1 MARRKKVAELEDILE
16 KIPDDKKYIGQKLI
30 EELIFMQGTLT
41 DLKRQIKEN
50 GTVEH
55 FENGKQNFL
64 RENPALKSYNVTVQR
79 YSQLYKQLTDLL
91 PKTPGTPTG
100 NAVYDFLKEE

>member
-1 MARRKKVAELEDILE
+1 
-16 KIPDDKKYIGQKLI
+16 
-30 EELIFMQGTLT
+30 MQGTLT
-41 DLKRQIKEN
+41 ELKREIKEN

-55 FENGKQNFL
+55 FENGKQSFL

-91 PKTPGTPTG
+91 PKIPDTPLG
-100 NAVYDFLKEE
+100 NAVYDFLKEG